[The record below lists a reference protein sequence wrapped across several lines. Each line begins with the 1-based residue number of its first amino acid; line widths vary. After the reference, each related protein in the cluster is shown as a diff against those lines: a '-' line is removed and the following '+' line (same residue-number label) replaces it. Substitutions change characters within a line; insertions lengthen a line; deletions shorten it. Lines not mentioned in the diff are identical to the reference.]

1 MVRLV
6 ITTKDK
12 EIYYGP
18 KKEEILDKEEELK
31 KFLKDHLMDEDEVW
45 NVGIQNL

>member
-1 MVRLV
+1 MERLV
-6 ITTKDK
+6 VTTKDK

-31 KFLKDHLMDEDEVW
+31 EFLENHSMNEDEVW
-45 NVGIQNL
+45 NIGIQKF